1 MSTKTLPATDAIS
14 RTSDV
19 KRRVVLPF
27 SDIFRWKTRYNGIL
41 KEIVLGLF
49 ALITLLK
56 EAVSI
61 TLEDLCLARV
71 TVCCVS
77 GKSFAAITLSE
88 SFNISQPQATNN
100 SGLITVPDLTILVD
114 TMNVLAARSRYTE
127 TLLIKSFSSRLLG
140 RRFTVDDRHAVVKA
154 TSSDTNLFHKVFRR
168 TAINFINEFNRKYE
182 TICVKSCAVDN
193 ILSTGKANE
202 VLSVNVQVVVYE
214 LHNSTTTRS
223 RWQSSTSCALSR
235 SSRRRRLSCLFSGE
249 VLTVKR
255 LH

>member
-49 ALITLLK
+49 ASITLLK

-154 TSSDTNLFHKVFRR
+154 TSSDTHLYHKVFRR

-193 ILSTGKANE
+193 ILSTGKANA
-202 VLSVNVQVVVYE
+202 VLSMK
-214 LHNSTTTRS
+214 
-223 RWQSSTSCALSR
+223 SR
-235 SSRRRRLSCLFSGE
+235 SLFMSCTTAQQRGLVGNLLRAVHYHVRADDGAYHACSPE
-249 VLTVKR
+249 KS
-255 LH
+255 